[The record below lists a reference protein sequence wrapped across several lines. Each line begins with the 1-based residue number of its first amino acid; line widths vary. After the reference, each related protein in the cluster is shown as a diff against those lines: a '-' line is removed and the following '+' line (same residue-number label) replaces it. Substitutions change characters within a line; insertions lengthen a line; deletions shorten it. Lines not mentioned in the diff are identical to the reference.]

1 MFNPFAWIAEKL
13 AGPVLALIGVLAI
26 VGLTAQTIRLD
37 GVHLFGWTV
46 HEGALDR
53 EAANLKSAE
62 AWEGKAGAFKTG
74 LDTCN
79 GSVTALAEKTA
90 AIQKDMDAKWSALQP
105 TLSQMNANAAHIL
118 ALKPKQGQS
127 QCDFA
132 FDVLTGR
139 AK

>member
-1 MFNPFAWIAEKL
+1 
-13 AGPVLALIGVLAI
+13 
-26 VGLTAQTIRLD
+26 
-37 GVHLFGWTV
+37 
-46 HEGALDR
+46 
-53 EAANLKSAE
+53 
-62 AWEGKAGAFKTG
+62 
-74 LDTCN
+74 
-79 GSVTALAEKTA
+79 LAEKTA